1 MLVSVTDNKFSGGES
16 GDVKALSHTVNS
28 LFDSPDVDLSLDSEI
43 LSD

>member
-16 GDVKALSHTVNS
+16 ADVEALSRTVNS
-28 LFDSPDVDLSLDSEI
+28 LLDSPDVDLSVDSEI